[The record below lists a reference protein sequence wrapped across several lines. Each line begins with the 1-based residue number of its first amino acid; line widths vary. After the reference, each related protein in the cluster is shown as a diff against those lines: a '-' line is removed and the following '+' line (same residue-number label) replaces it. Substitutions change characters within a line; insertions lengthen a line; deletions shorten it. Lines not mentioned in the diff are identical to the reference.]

1 MHKYALV
8 NKFIDYENNSA
19 HIVDQR
25 LSFYLMFEYFVK
37 ALINTVKNLTQYQ
50 LVVLS
55 DSKNIHS
62 HISIASKH
70 CHVVVNYHY
79 IVF

>member
-25 LSFYLMFEYFVK
+25 FSFYLMFEYFVK

-55 DSKNIHS
+55 DS
-62 HISIASKH
+62 
-70 CHVVVNYHY
+70 
-79 IVF
+79 